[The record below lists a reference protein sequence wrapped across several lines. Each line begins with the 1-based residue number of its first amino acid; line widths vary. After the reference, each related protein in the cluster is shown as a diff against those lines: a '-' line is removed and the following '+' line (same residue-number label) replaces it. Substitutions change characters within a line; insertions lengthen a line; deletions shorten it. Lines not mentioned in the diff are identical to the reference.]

1 MWGIL
6 TGPDR
11 PVQDRLVPDPWTSS
25 APSGILAV
33 RRHFREGPMLRS
45 MLLLTLLAQQAPW
58 KTENLQYFPK
68 GIERPALTQRMR

>member
-1 MWGIL
+1 
-6 TGPDR
+6 
-11 PVQDRLVPDPWTSS
+11 
-25 APSGILAV
+25 
-33 RRHFREGPMLRS
+33 MLRS